1 MTRREEKRVY
11 TATLMLLVTPP
22 PKRHCVGACVL
33 LAPPL
38 LREVEVDFSR
48 KLVLVDDRG
57 QVRGW
62 RHSACPK
69 SATGPGRGR
78 TRSGR
83 GSRRAGTIPW
93 SVPSC
98 ILIPIA
104 ATLQSTNQGHCGFSR
119 GALASRRPLRAGAG
133 PEDRAGSV
141 VAALQGRPTDIQ
153 N

>member
-1 MTRREEKRVY
+1 MAAHDDRVEVHD
-11 TATLMLLVTPP
+11 ATG
-22 PKRHCVGACVL
+22 RGACSRRRSFERSRSTFQNRG
-33 LAPPL
+33 ASSP
-38 LREVEVDFSR
+38 SR

-93 SVPSC
+93 SVPEMH
-98 ILIPIA
+98 A
-104 ATLQSTNQGHCGFSR
+104 AKEHCERRDERVSEDGF
-119 GALASRRPLRAGAG
+119 L
-133 PEDRAGSV
+133 
-141 VAALQGRPTDIQ
+141 
-153 N
+153 